1 MRKTCRV
8 TEGRFIEHLH
18 MTSRHPYWCSKTI
31 QRWPF
36 CPRKSCWSWT
46 PCHVKAMNLPKLT
59 PGFFSFSPRDTHVTF
74 PFFPHQSLVL
84 RCMVVVVNVRP
95 KAKRRKN
102 SLDEP
107 NEARIHTSFHC
118 FTEICQIFYN
128 KYIFIEKKNFIKL
141 SKLKSGKWLGQSVNI
156 LSEWLRNSGKG
167 TLGSWNRKHFSG
179 GAWPQTFVE
188 IRNRSVFIL
197 DPRLQT

>member
-1 MRKTCRV
+1 MRRTCRV

-18 MTSRHPYWCSKTI
+18 MTSRQPYWCSKTI

-36 CPRKSCWSWT
+36 RRRKSCWTWT

-59 PGFFSFSPRDTHVTF
+59 SGFFSFSPRDTHVTF
-74 PFFPHQSLVL
+74 PFFSPSVA
-84 RCMVVVVNVRP
+84 RSKMVVVVNVRP

-107 NEARIHTSFHC
+107 NQARIHTSFHR

-128 KYIFIEKKNFIKL
+128 KYIFIEKKTLLNFP
-141 SKLKSGKWLGQSVNI
+141 
-156 LSEWLRNSGKG
+156 
-167 TLGSWNRKHFSG
+167 SWNLENGWTVSKYPVWMTQKLRKGNFREFYIKNIFPGEHDSR
-179 GAWPQTFVE
+179 P
-188 IRNRSVFIL
+188 S
-197 DPRLQT
+197 

>member
-1 MRKTCRV
+1 
-8 TEGRFIEHLH
+8 
-18 MTSRHPYWCSKTI
+18 MTSRQPYWCSKTI

-36 CPRKSCWSWT
+36 RRRKSCWTWT

-59 PGFFSFSPRDTHVTF
+59 SGFFSFSPRDTHVTF
-74 PFFPHQSLVL
+74 PFFSPSVA
-84 RCMVVVVNVRP
+84 RSKMVVLVNVRP

-107 NEARIHTSFHC
+107 NQARIHTSFHR

-167 TLGSWNRKHFSG
+167 TLGSFISK
-179 GAWPQTFVE
+179 TFFRGSMTPDLL
-188 IRNRSVFIL
+188 RNTKSVSIYTRSAPANLVI
-197 DPRLQT
+197 